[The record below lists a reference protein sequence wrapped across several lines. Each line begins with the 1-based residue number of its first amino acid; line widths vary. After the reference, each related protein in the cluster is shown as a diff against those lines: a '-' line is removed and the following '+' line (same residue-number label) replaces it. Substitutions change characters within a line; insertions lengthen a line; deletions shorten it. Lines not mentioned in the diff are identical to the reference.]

1 MRLFH
6 ALMQR
11 RVAWDN
17 DCLKQVLLHLGAIL
31 AQQYQHA
38 ADPDAH
44 TRLGSPIHRL
54 ALQSVEAGWVAGL
67 KRILKDAAT
76 GVFLPD
82 NASRDDAGQDEAG
95 ICHALLQGGAV
106 HIAAA
111 CCHDEMLAFLL
122 ELDSSDP
129 LLNTTLRIPASEALC
144 QPLNL
149 ASMPQILQLKPFSQ
163 HFHDWQ
169 VQSKLGSVCFPP
181 LALALAW
188 GGWKWGKR
196 KGEESGE
203 WRVQAGS
210 DAFLRTL
217 AILVKQGAPVDA
229 MWKTERCG
237 LLNWEDLVVRFGHGR
252 AAYELLVKASSRSGA
267 EVNAW
272 LERAERDGQLDQL
285 IADLEHGEGQLDVS
299 KATSSTD
306 LLARRHRAVEQL
318 AACQA
323 DIKPHHR
330 AKLNELALEL
340 CQGRDDDLAPRRVEL
355 LCLLLQKRLVLLE
368 EHDARGT
375 SVGSQLLFAA
385 ASANAAATV
394 AQPHA

>member
-1 MRLFH
+1 MALFQ
-6 ALMQR
+6 ALMER

-17 DCLKQVLLHLGAIL
+17 SCLNQVLLHLGVIL

-38 ADPDAH
+38 QGPDAH
-44 TRLGSPIHRL
+44 TCLGSIIHRL

-67 KRILKDAAT
+67 KRILKVAAT
-76 GVFLPD
+76 GVFFQD
-82 NASRDDAGQDEAG
+82 SASRDDAGRDEAG

-111 CCHDEMLAFLL
+111 CCHNEMLAFLL

-129 LLNTTLRIPASEALC
+129 QLNKTLQAPASEALC

-149 ASMPQILQLKPFSQ
+149 ASMPTLLKVELFSEQ
-163 HFHDWQ
+163 SFLNWQ

-181 LALALAW
+181 LPLALAF
-188 GGWKWGKR
+188 GGWKM
-196 KGEESGE
+196 KGE
-203 WRVQAGS
+203 AGS
-210 DAFLRTL
+210 DALLRTL

-237 LLNWEDLVVRFGHGR
+237 TLNWEDLVVRFGHGR

-272 LERAERDGQLDQL
+272 LERAEREGQLDQL
-285 IADLEHGEGQLDVS
+285 IADLEQGEGQLDVS
-299 KATSSTD
+299 KATSSTG

-323 DIKPHHR
+323 DIRPHHR

-340 CQGRDDDLAPRRVEL
+340 CQGRDEDLAPKRIEL

>member
-1 MRLFH
+1 MALFQ
-6 ALMQR
+6 ALMER

-17 DCLKQVLLHLGAIL
+17 GCLNQVLLHLGVIL

-38 ADPDAH
+38 QGPDAH
-44 TRLGSPIHRL
+44 TCLGSIIHRL

-67 KRILKDAAT
+67 KRILKVAAT
-76 GVFLPD
+76 GVFFQD
-82 NASRDDAGQDEAG
+82 SASRDDAGRDEAG

-111 CCHDEMLAFLL
+111 CCHNEMLAFLL

-129 LLNTTLRIPASEALC
+129 QLNKTLRAPASEALC

-149 ASMPQILQLKPFSQ
+149 ASMPTLLKVELFGKQ
-163 HFHDWQ
+163 FNDWQ
-169 VQSKLGSVCFPP
+169 VQSKLGLVCFPP
-181 LALALAW
+181 LALALAF
-188 GGWKWGKR
+188 GGWKMKV
-196 KGEESGE
+196 E
-203 WRVQAGS
+203 AGS
-210 DAFLRTL
+210 DALLRTL

-237 LLNWEDLVVRFGHGR
+237 TLNWEDLVVRFGHGR

-285 IADLEHGEGQLDVS
+285 IADLEQGEGQLDVS
-299 KATSSTD
+299 KATSSTG

-323 DIKPHHR
+323 DIRPHHR

-340 CQGRDDDLAPRRVEL
+340 CQGRDEDLAPKRIEL

>member
-1 MRLFH
+1 MALFQ
-6 ALMQR
+6 ALMER

-17 DCLKQVLLHLGAIL
+17 GCLNQVLLHLGVIL
-31 AQQYQHA
+31 AEQLER
-38 ADPDAH
+38 DPDVH

-129 LLNTTLRIPASEALC
+129 QLNKTLRAPASEALC

-149 ASMPQILQLKPFSQ
+149 ASMPTLLKVELFSEQ
-163 HFHDWQ
+163 SFLNWQ

-181 LALALAW
+181 LPLALAF
-188 GGWKWGKR
+188 GGWKMKV
-196 KGEESGE
+196 EAES
-203 WRVQAGS
+203 
-210 DAFLRTL
+210 DTLLRTL

-237 LLNWEDLVVRFGHGR
+237 TLNWEDLVVRFGHGR

-272 LERAERDGQLDQL
+272 LERAEREGQLDQL
-285 IADLEHGEGQLDVS
+285 IADLEQGEGQLDVS

-306 LLARRHRAVEQL
+306 LLARRHRVVEQL

-394 AQPHA
+394 ARPHA

>member
-1 MRLFH
+1 MALFQ
-6 ALMQR
+6 ALMER

-17 DCLKQVLLHLGAIL
+17 GCLNQVLLHLGVIL
-31 AQQYQHA
+31 AEQLER
-38 ADPDAH
+38 DPDVH
-44 TRLGSPIHRL
+44 TRLGSPIHGL

-129 LLNTTLRIPASEALC
+129 QLNKTLRAPASEALC

-149 ASMPQILQLKPFSQ
+149 ASMPTLLKVELFSEQ
-163 HFHDWQ
+163 SFLNWQ

-181 LALALAW
+181 LPLALAF
-188 GGWKWGKR
+188 GGWKM
-196 KGEESGE
+196 KGE
-203 WRVQAGS
+203 AGS
-210 DAFLRTL
+210 DALLRTL

-237 LLNWEDLVVRFGHGR
+237 TLNWEDLVVRFGHGR

-272 LERAERDGQLDQL
+272 LERAEREGQLDQL
-285 IADLEHGEGQLDVS
+285 IADLEQGEGQLDVS

-306 LLARRHRAVEQL
+306 LLARRHRVVEQL

-340 CQGRDDDLAPRRVEL
+340 CQGREDDLAPRRVEL

-394 AQPHA
+394 ARPHA

>member
-1 MRLFH
+1 MALFQ
-6 ALMQR
+6 ALMER

-17 DCLKQVLLHLGAIL
+17 GCLNQVLLHLGVIL
-31 AQQYQHA
+31 AEQLER
-38 ADPDAH
+38 DPDVH

-82 NASRDDAGQDEAG
+82 NASRDDAGRDEAG

-111 CCHDEMLAFLL
+111 CCYDEMLAFLL

-149 ASMPQILQLKPFSQ
+149 ASMPTLLKVELFSEQ
-163 HFHDWQ
+163 SFLNWQ

-181 LALALAW
+181 LPLALAF
-188 GGWKWGKR
+188 GGWKMKV
-196 KGEESGE
+196 E
-203 WRVQAGS
+203 AGS
-210 DAFLRTL
+210 DALLRTL

-237 LLNWEDLVVRFGHGR
+237 LLNWEDVVVRFGHGR

-285 IADLEHGEGQLDVS
+285 IADLEQGEGQLDVS
-299 KATSSTD
+299 KATSSTG

-323 DIKPHHR
+323 DIRPHHR

>member
-1 MRLFH
+1 
-6 ALMQR
+6 MQR
-11 RVAWDN
+11 RVVWDN
-17 DCLKQVLLHLGAIL
+17 GCLKQVLLHLGAIL

-38 ADPDAH
+38 PDPDAH

-76 GVFLPD
+76 GVFLPH
-82 NASRDDAGQDEAG
+82 NASRDDAGRDEAG

-111 CCHDEMLAFLL
+111 CCHNEMLAFLL

-129 LLNTTLRIPASEALC
+129 QLNKTLQAPASEALC

-149 ASMPQILQLKPFSQ
+149 ASMPTLLKVELFSEQ
-163 HFHDWQ
+163 SFLNWQ

-181 LALALAW
+181 LPLALAF
-188 GGWKWGKR
+188 GGWKM
-196 KGEESGE
+196 KGE
-203 WRVQAGS
+203 AGS
-210 DAFLRTL
+210 DALLRTL

-285 IADLEHGEGQLDVS
+285 IADLEQGEDELDVS
-299 KATSSTD
+299 KATSSTG

-323 DIKPHHR
+323 DIRPHHR

-340 CQGRDDDLAPRRVEL
+340 CQGRDEDLAPKRIEL

>member
-1 MRLFH
+1 MGLFE
-6 ALMQR
+6 ALMER
-11 RVAWDN
+11 RVACDN
-17 DCLKQVLLHLGAIL
+17 GCLNQVLFHLGAIL

-38 ADPDAH
+38 SGPDAH
-44 TRLGSPIHRL
+44 TRLGSPIHGL

-82 NASRDDAGQDEAG
+82 NASRDDAGRDEAG

-129 LLNTTLRIPASEALC
+129 LLNKTLRVPASKALC

-149 ASMPQILQLKPFSQ
+149 ASMPKLLKVKLFREQLFL
-163 HFHDWQ
+163 DWQ
-169 VQSKLGSVCFPP
+169 VQWKLGSVWFPP
-181 LALALAW
+181 LALALAF
-188 GGWKWGKR
+188 GGWKMKV
-196 KGEESGE
+196 E
-203 WRVQAGS
+203 AGS
-210 DAFLRTL
+210 DALLRTL
-217 AILVKQGAPVDA
+217 AILVKQGAQVDA
-229 MWKTERCG
+229 MWKTGHCG

-252 AAYELLVKASSRSGA
+252 AVYELLVKASSRSGA

-272 LERAERDGQLDQL
+272 LERSERDGQLDQL
-285 IADLEHGEGQLDVS
+285 IADLEQGEDELDVS
-299 KATSSTD
+299 KAMSSTV

-323 DIKPHHR
+323 DIKPQHR

-340 CQGRDDDLAPRRVEL
+340 CQGRDEDLAPKRIKL

-368 EHDARGT
+368 EHDVRGI
-375 SVGSQLLFAA
+375 SIGSQLLFAA